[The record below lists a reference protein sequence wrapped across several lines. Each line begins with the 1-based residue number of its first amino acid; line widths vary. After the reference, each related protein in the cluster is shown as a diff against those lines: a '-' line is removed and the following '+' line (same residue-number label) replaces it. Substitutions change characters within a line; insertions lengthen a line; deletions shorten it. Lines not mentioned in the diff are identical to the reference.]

1 MLLSVRERGETV
13 ATLRWI
19 HVRLMETV
27 ASWVPTTPEMEVKLL
42 FGAHV
47 WDLAQHA
54 DALGKR
60 TQELRMPAQHSL
72 LPVDAYQK
80 LLVDLGGAQDARH
93 RMAYF
98 YDGILVA
105 LASRYRRYL
114 DRTDALL
121 DAPTVRIL
129 EHLSSEQAR
138 MIVESRDLWNHLPTT
153 AGLDCDAIEHF
164 LARERTIEPFVAHRS
179 TDVRT

>member
-72 LPVDAYQK
+72 LPVEGYQK
-80 LLVDLGGAQDARH
+80 LLADLGNVQKAHERL
-93 RMAYF
+93 AYL

-105 LASRYRRYL
+105 LAGRYRRYL
-114 DRTDALL
+114 ERTDALL

-129 EHLSSEQAR
+129 EYLGREQAR
-138 MIVESRDLWNHLPTT
+138 MISEGRGVAKELHLTT
-153 AGLDCDAIEHF
+153 RNDPGLVQHF
-164 LARERTIEPFVAHRS
+164 LAREAMIEPFVVHRTQDAHA
-179 TDVRT
+179 